1 MLRCNGI
8 FNGGR
13 PRIDLDHIDE
23 TTKRKN
29 ARCAAVFILFFLLLA
44 LSVTLSIH
52 IGSVSIPVK
61 DIFAII
67 FRGEAADTTSY
78 NIIWKI
84 RLPRIALGCVLGGAL
99 SLSGF
104 LIQTFFRN
112 PIAGPFVLG
121 ISSGAKLFL
130 AITTIAMAGF
140 FHSMPVSV
148 TVLSSFIGSLL
159 SMLFVLIFAG
169 KVKNMSMLLVIGIM
183 ISYICSAVTDLL
195 INFANDSDIINL
207 VHWSRGSFSAATWN
221 DVKVSAAIVLP
232 TLAAVFFMS
241 KPMGAYLLGEGY
253 AKSLGV
259 NVKMFRVLLVLLTGV
274 LSSCVAAF
282 AGPISFVG
290 IAVPHICRQMLKTSR
305 PIVMI
310 PASFLCGAW
319 FCVLCDLSARTLFA
333 PTELS
338 ISTVT
343 SAIGAPIVIWLMVS
357 RRKKNEE

>member
-1 MLRCNGI
+1 MLRKC
-8 FNGGR
+8 
-13 PRIDLDHIDE
+13 
-23 TTKRKN
+23 T
-29 ARCAAVFILFFLLLA
+29 VFSLFLILLTA
-44 LSVTLSIH
+44 SVILSAHV
-52 IGSVSIPVK
+52 GSVSISAK
-61 DIFAII
+61 DIFNIVFKGDQSNLVA
-67 FRGEAADTTSY
+67 Y

-84 RLPRIALGCVLGGAL
+84 RLPRIALAVLLGGAL

-130 AITTIAMAGF
+130 AITTIIMTGLF
-140 FHSMPVSV
+140 NRMPVSV
-148 TVLSSFIGSLL
+148 TVAASFAGSLL
-159 SMLFVLIFAG
+159 SLLLVLLFTG
-169 KVKNMSMLLVIGIM
+169 KVRNMPVLLVIGIM

-195 INFANDSDIINL
+195 INFANDSDIVNL
-207 VHWSRGSFSAATWN
+207 THWSMGSFSAATWQ
-221 DVKVSAAIVLP
+221 DVKISACIVLP
-232 TLAAVFFMS
+232 TLLAVFFVS

-259 NVKMFRVLLVLLTGV
+259 NIKAFRVLLVLMTGI

-290 IAVPHICRQMLKTSR
+290 IAVPHISRLLLKTSK
-305 PIVMI
+305 PILMI
-310 PASFLCGAW
+310 PASFFCGAL
-319 FCVLCDLSARTLFA
+319 FCVLCDLGARTLFA

-343 SAIGAPIVIWLMVS
+343 SAIGAPIVIWLMIS
-357 RRKKNEE
+357 RRHRNEI